1 MVLYFDDT
9 RKKYCENKNQI
20 SDWDKARLKNMQ
32 NGFLDFLRAN
42 I

>member
-1 MVLYFDDT
+1 MT
-9 RKKYCENKNQI
+9 RKADFVNKNQI
-20 SDWDKARLKNMQ
+20 SDWDKARLKNMH